1 MGVTNTSHPSPEL
14 CGNARKGVVE
24 ALTGED
30 AGEPL
35 SRETSTNSGLPTPL
49 TWPEGITG
57 VSEKGELAAES
68 ARSKTLSTYRSFIYG
83 N

>member
-14 CGNARKGVVE
+14 CGYARKVE

-35 SRETSTNSGLPTPL
+35 SRETTPNSGLPTPL
-49 TWPEGITG
+49 TWSEGITG
-57 VSEKGELAAES
+57 ASERGELAAES
-68 ARSKTLSTYRSFIYG
+68 ARSKTLSTYRSFIDG